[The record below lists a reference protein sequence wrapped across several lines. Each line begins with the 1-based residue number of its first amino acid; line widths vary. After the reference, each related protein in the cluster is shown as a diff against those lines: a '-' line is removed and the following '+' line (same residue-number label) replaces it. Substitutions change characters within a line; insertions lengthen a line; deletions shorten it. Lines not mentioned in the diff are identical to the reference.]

1 MAYQFLAPR
10 GIGIPCACLRGGNA
24 LDGLAFFQT
33 TDAGARLEMHVST
46 AQEAI
51 LEQIGQTL
59 VDLNEDVTM
68 APLPEAMVVLLNQSP
83 TPRLNATNIL
93 CYLIEALS
101 RPDGY
106 RFFERNGELFLEPIQ
121 LS

>member
-1 MAYQFLAPR
+1 
-10 GIGIPCACLRGGNA
+10 

-33 TDAGARLEMHVST
+33 TDAGTRLGMYVST

-51 LEQIGQTL
+51 LERIGQTL

-68 APLPEAMVVLLNQSP
+68 APLPEAMVVLLDQSP

-101 RPDGY
+101 RPHGY